1 MQAAARWARPM
12 SERPHTPM
20 DESQQNRR
28 TEQPESGSAN
38 GLAGTKR
45 LRVGLL
51 GVSGYTGQVLL
62 GLLRTHPTFEPV
74 LIPWRTPADLD
85 TPAAT
90 NDDFSG
96 SVPRRGGFDSGTER
110 ALAVPDD
117 PAGLHHSAGR
127 RAMLAGLDAIALAL
141 PSDASASWV
150 PSLLELGVPRVLDL
164 SDHHRQVD
172 GVHYG
177 LPELFGAPPSEA
189 RLVANPGCY
198 PTATLLPLVPLLRAR
213 LVDFDGIAVVG
224 ASGASGAGKGLAD
237 HLHFCNLVEN
247 VFPYKVGTHRHV
259 PEIERHATIG
269 ASGSS
274 GLSNPSADVTINFV
288 TQLLPIVRG
297 MLVTSFVR
305 TRHEPKVLL
314 EALRTT
320 YASSPW
326 ISVVDVPDQNM
337 GLRHVVGTHQAVIGV
352 GPTRRSGLV
361 PVFCSIDNLMRG
373 ASSQALHNLNLW
385 FGLPE
390 AAGLPLPS
398 PPPMGVPIAFAAA
411 IRSTDRDVVP

>member
-1 MQAAARWARPM
+1 M
-12 SERPHTPM
+12 SERPESPM
-20 DESQQNRR
+20 DESQHQPR
-28 TEQPESGSAN
+28 TPDDFNGRGSSPEAISGSKEPGA
-38 GLAGTKR
+38 LTR
-45 LRVGLL
+45 RRVGLL

-62 GLLRTHPTFEPV
+62 GLLRTHPVFEPV
-74 LIPWRTPADLD
+74 VIPWRSPKDLD
-85 TPAAT
+85 TTELDAAGATTSRTTSDRPAQAPHFPQAPQGAGRADPT
-90 NDDFSG
+90 FDPTWPND
-96 SVPRRGGFDSGTER
+96 P
-110 ALAVPDD
+110 
-117 PAGLHHSAGR
+117 AGR

-150 PSLLELGVPRVLDL
+150 PTLLELGTARVLDL
-164 SDHHRQVD
+164 SDHYRQVD

-177 LPELFGAPPSEA
+177 LPELFGAPPSDA

-198 PTATLLPLVPLLRAR
+198 PTATLLPLVPLLREG
-213 LVDFDGIAVVG
+213 LVEPDNIAVVG

-259 PEIERHATIG
+259 PEIERHATVG
-269 ASGSS
+269 
-274 GLSNPSADVTINFV
+274 PHVTINFV

-297 MLVTSFVR
+297 MLVTTFVR
-305 TRHEPKVLL
+305 TAHEPKVLL
-314 EALRTT
+314 DALRAT

-326 ISVVDVPDQNM
+326 ISVVDVPDQNL
-337 GLRHVVGTHQAVIGV
+337 GLRHVVGTHQGVIGV

-361 PVFCSIDNLMRG
+361 PLFCSIDNLMRG

-390 AAGLPLPS
+390 AAGLPLPC
-398 PPPMGVPIAFAAA
+398 PPMMGVPVAFATAQ
-411 IRSTDRDVVP
+411 RCTDQDVGP